1 MLNRRHIRTKVIQ
14 SIYSNSVELL
24 DHSTLKTYITKSST
38 TTLDLLYCMID
49 FIKEINIH
57 FNNIESKKFS
67 CSFVS
72 QNPYFFFFNKLNQK
86 SFKRKHI
93 INWDLHLNYI
103 MDLQSDFIELNKKY
117 LELNKD
123 DNESKLSFFIESYSG
138 IIAESN
144 MLYEFLEDQ
153 NINWV
158 NDFPYV
164 NSFILKNIEKIDI
177 QNTNSFHLPSLFDYQ
192 DEVEFGQDLFNNIL
206 TNNEELKNHL
216 IGRTPNWDSE
226 RIAKIDYAILLT
238 SIAELLYFPTIPPKV
253 TINEY
258 IEIAKE
264 FSSPS
269 SGKFI
274 NGVIDKLIKDL
285 TEKGLIV
292 KTCLLYTSPSPR
304 DGLLSR
310 MPSSA

>member
-93 INWDLHLNYI
+93 INWDLNLNYI

-123 DNESKLSFFIESYSG
+123 DDESKLSFFIESYSG
-138 IIAESN
+138 VIAESN

-238 SIAELLYFPTIPPKV
+238 SIAELLYFPSIPPKV

-292 KTCLLYTSPSPR
+292 KTGR
-304 DGLLSR
+304 GLIS
-310 MPSSA
+310 

>member
-93 INWDLHLNYI
+93 INWDLNLNYI

-117 LELNKD
+117 LDLNKD
-123 DNESKLSFFIESYSG
+123 DDESKLSFFIESYSG

-192 DEVEFGQDLFNNIL
+192 DEVEFGQGLFNNIL

-238 SIAELLYFPTIPPKV
+238 SIAELLYFPSIPPKV

-292 KTCLLYTSPSPR
+292 KTGR
-304 DGLLSR
+304 GLIS
-310 MPSSA
+310 

>member
-1 MLNRRHIRTKVIQ
+1 MLNRRHIRTIVIQ

-38 TTLDLLYCMID
+38 TTLDLLYCIID

-67 CSFVS
+67 CPFVS

-86 SFKRKHI
+86 SFKRKQI
-93 INWDLHLNYI
+93 INWDFNLNYI
-103 MDLQSDFIELNKKY
+103 IDLQSDFIELNKKY
-117 LELNKD
+117 IDLDKDNNDGKLE
-123 DNESKLSFFIESYSG
+123 FFIESYTD

-144 MLYEFLEDQ
+144 LLYDFLEDQ

-164 NSFILKNIEKIDI
+164 NSYIIKNIEKIDL
-177 QNTNSFHLPSLFDYQ
+177 QNASSFHLPSLFDYQ
-192 DEVEFGQDLFNNIL
+192 DEVEFGQDLFNYIIN
-206 TNNEELKNHL
+206 NNEELKNHL
-216 IGRTPNWDSE
+216 IGRTPNWDSD
-226 RIAKIDYAILLT
+226 RIAKIDYAILIT
-238 SIAELLYFPTIPPKV
+238 SIAELLYFPSIPPKV
-253 TINEY
+253 TMNEY

-274 NGVIDKLIKDL
+274 NGVIDNLIRDL

-292 KTCLLYTSPSPR
+292 KTGR
-304 DGLLSR
+304 GLIS
-310 MPSSA
+310 

>member
-1 MLNRRHIRTKVIQ
+1 MLNRRHIRTVVIQ

-93 INWDLHLNYI
+93 INWDLNLNYI

-117 LELNKD
+117 LDLNKD
-123 DNESKLSFFIESYSG
+123 DDESKLSFFIESYSG

-177 QNTNSFHLPSLFDYQ
+177 QNINSFHLPSLFDYQ
-192 DEVEFGQDLFNNIL
+192 DEIEFGQDLFNNIL
-206 TNNEELKNHL
+206 SNNEDLKNHL

-226 RIAKIDYAILLT
+226 RIAKIDYAILIT
-238 SIAELLYFPTIPPKV
+238 SIAELLYFPSIPPKV

-285 TEKGLIV
+285 TDKGLIV
-292 KTCLLYTSPSPR
+292 KTGR
-304 DGLLSR
+304 GLIS
-310 MPSSA
+310 

>member
-93 INWDLHLNYI
+93 INWDLNLNYI

-117 LELNKD
+117 IELNKD
-123 DNESKLSFFIESYSG
+123 DDESKLSFFIESYSG
-138 IIAESN
+138 VIAESN

-216 IGRTPNWDSE
+216 KGRTPNWDSE

-238 SIAELLYFPTIPPKV
+238 SIAELLYFPSIPPKV

-292 KTCLLYTSPSPR
+292 KTGR
-304 DGLLSR
+304 GLIS
-310 MPSSA
+310 

>member
-103 MDLQSDFIELNKKY
+103 MDLQSDFIELNKKF

-123 DNESKLSFFIESYSG
+123 DDESKLSFFIESYSG

-192 DEVEFGQDLFNNIL
+192 DELEFGQDLFNNIL

-238 SIAELLYFPTIPPKV
+238 SIAELLYFPSIPPKV

-292 KTCLLYTSPSPR
+292 KTGR
-304 DGLLSR
+304 GLIS
-310 MPSSA
+310 

>member
-1 MLNRRHIRTKVIQ
+1 
-14 SIYSNSVELL
+14 
-24 DHSTLKTYITKSST
+24 
-38 TTLDLLYCMID
+38 MID

-93 INWDLHLNYI
+93 INWDLNLNYI

-123 DNESKLSFFIESYSG
+123 DDESKLSFFIESYSG
-138 IIAESN
+138 IIADSN

-164 NSFILKNIEKIDI
+164 NSFILKSIEKIDI
-177 QNTNSFHLPSLFDYQ
+177 QNINSFHLPSLFDYQ

-238 SIAELLYFPTIPPKV
+238 SIAELLYFPSIPPKV

-292 KTCLLYTSPSPR
+292 KTGR
-304 DGLLSR
+304 GLIS
-310 MPSSA
+310 

>member
-103 MDLQSDFIELNKKY
+103 MDLQSDFIELNKKF
-117 LELNKD
+117 LEINKD
-123 DNESKLSFFIESYSG
+123 DDESKLSFFIESYSG

-192 DEVEFGQDLFNNIL
+192 DEKEYGQDLFNNIH

-238 SIAELLYFPTIPPKV
+238 SIAELLYFPSIPPKV

-292 KTCLLYTSPSPR
+292 KTGR
-304 DGLLSR
+304 GLIS
-310 MPSSA
+310 

>member
-1 MLNRRHIRTKVIQ
+1 MLNRRHIRTIVIQ

-38 TTLDLLYCMID
+38 TTLDLLYCIID

-86 SFKRKHI
+86 SFKRKQI
-93 INWDLHLNYI
+93 INWDLNLNYI
-103 MDLQSDFIELNKKY
+103 IDLQSDFIELNKKY
-117 LELNKD
+117 IDLDKDNNDGKLE
-123 DNESKLSFFIESYSG
+123 FFIESYSD

-144 MLYEFLEDQ
+144 LLYDFLEDQ

-164 NSFILKNIEKIDI
+164 NSYIIKNIEKIDL
-177 QNTNSFHLPSLFDYQ
+177 QNPSSFHLPTLFDYQ
-192 DEVEFGQDLFNNIL
+192 DEVKFGQDLFNKIL
-206 TNNEELKNHL
+206 NNNEELKNHL
-216 IGRTPNWDSE
+216 IGRTPNWDSD
-226 RIAKIDYAILLT
+226 RIAKIDYAILIT
-238 SIAELLYFPTIPPKV
+238 SIAELLYFPSIPPKV

-274 NGVIDKLIKDL
+274 NGVIDNLIRDL

-292 KTCLLYTSPSPR
+292 KTGR
-304 DGLLSR
+304 GLIS
-310 MPSSA
+310 

>member
-123 DNESKLSFFIESYSG
+123 DDESKLSFFIESYSG

-206 TNNEELKNHL
+206 INNEELKNHL

-238 SIAELLYFPTIPPKV
+238 SIAELLYFPSIPPKV

-292 KTCLLYTSPSPR
+292 KTGR
-304 DGLLSR
+304 GLIS
-310 MPSSA
+310 

>member
-1 MLNRRHIRTKVIQ
+1 MLNRRHIRTIVIQ

-38 TTLDLLYCMID
+38 TTLDLLYCIID

-86 SFKRKHI
+86 SFKRKQI
-93 INWDLHLNYI
+93 INWDLNLNYI
-103 MDLQSDFIELNKKY
+103 IDLQSDFIDLNKKY
-117 LELNKD
+117 IDLDKD
-123 DNESKLSFFIESYSG
+123 NNDGNMEFFIESYSD

-144 MLYEFLEDQ
+144 LLYDFLEDQ

-164 NSFILKNIEKIDI
+164 NSFILKNIEKIDL
-177 QNTNSFHLPSLFDYQ
+177 QNASSFHLPSLFDYQ
-192 DEVEFGQDLFNNIL
+192 DEVKFGQDLFNNIL
-206 TNNEELKNHL
+206 NNDEELKNHL
-216 IGRTPNWDSE
+216 IGRTPNWDSD
-226 RIAKIDYAILLT
+226 RIAKIDYAILIT
-238 SIAELLYFPTIPPKV
+238 SIAELLYFPSIPPKV

-274 NGVIDKLIKDL
+274 NGVIDNLIRDL

-292 KTCLLYTSPSPR
+292 KTGR
-304 DGLLSR
+304 GLIS
-310 MPSSA
+310 

>member
-123 DNESKLSFFIESYSG
+123 DDESKLSFFIESYSG

-238 SIAELLYFPTIPPKV
+238 SIAELLYFPSIPPKV

-292 KTCLLYTSPSPR
+292 KTGR
-304 DGLLSR
+304 GLIS
-310 MPSSA
+310 

>member
-1 MLNRRHIRTKVIQ
+1 MLNRRHIRTIVIQ

-38 TTLDLLYCMID
+38 TTLDLLYCIID

-67 CSFVS
+67 CPFVS

-86 SFKRKHI
+86 SFKRKQI
-93 INWDLHLNYI
+93 INWDLNLNYI
-103 MDLQSDFIELNKKY
+103 IDLQSDFIELNKKY
-117 LELNKD
+117 IDLDKDNNDGKLE
-123 DNESKLSFFIESYSG
+123 FFIESYSD

-144 MLYEFLEDQ
+144 LLYDFLEDQ

-164 NSFILKNIEKIDI
+164 NSYIIKNIEKIDL
-177 QNTNSFHLPSLFDYQ
+177 QNASSFHLPSLFDYQ
-192 DEVEFGQDLFNNIL
+192 DEVKFGQDLFNNIL
-206 TNNEELKNHL
+206 NNNEELKNHL
-216 IGRTPNWDSE
+216 IGRTPNWDSD
-226 RIAKIDYAILLT
+226 RIAKIDYAILIT
-238 SIAELLYFPTIPPKV
+238 SIAELLYFPSIPPKV

-285 TEKGLIV
+285 TKKGLIV
-292 KTCLLYTSPSPR
+292 KTGR
-304 DGLLSR
+304 GLIS
-310 MPSSA
+310 

>member
-103 MDLQSDFIELNKKY
+103 MDLQSDFIELNKKFI
-117 LELNKD
+117 ELNKD
-123 DNESKLSFFIESYSG
+123 DDESKLSFFIESYSG

-238 SIAELLYFPTIPPKV
+238 SIAELLYFPSIPPKV

-292 KTCLLYTSPSPR
+292 KTGR
-304 DGLLSR
+304 GLIS
-310 MPSSA
+310 

>member
-86 SFKRKHI
+86 SFNRKYI
-93 INWDLHLNYI
+93 INWDLNLNYI

-117 LELNKD
+117 LDLNKD
-123 DNESKLSFFIESYSG
+123 DDESKLSFFIESYSG

-177 QNTNSFHLPSLFDYQ
+177 QNINSFHLPSLFDYQ
-192 DEVEFGQDLFNNIL
+192 DEIEFGQDLFNNIL

-238 SIAELLYFPTIPPKV
+238 SIAELLYFPSIPPKV

-292 KTCLLYTSPSPR
+292 KTGR
-304 DGLLSR
+304 GLIS
-310 MPSSA
+310 

>member
-123 DNESKLSFFIESYSG
+123 DDESKLSFFIESYSG

-192 DEVEFGQDLFNNIL
+192 DELEFGQDLFNNIL

-238 SIAELLYFPTIPPKV
+238 SIAELLYFPSIPPKV

-292 KTCLLYTSPSPR
+292 KTGR
-304 DGLLSR
+304 GLIS
-310 MPSSA
+310 

>member
-93 INWDLHLNYI
+93 INWDLNLNYI

-117 LELNKD
+117 LDLNKD
-123 DNESKLSFFIESYSG
+123 DDESKLSFFIESYSG
-138 IIAESN
+138 VIAESN

-238 SIAELLYFPTIPPKV
+238 SIAELLYFPSIPPKV

-292 KTCLLYTSPSPR
+292 KTGR
-304 DGLLSR
+304 GLIS
-310 MPSSA
+310 

>member
-103 MDLQSDFIELNKKY
+103 MDLQSDFIELNKKF

-123 DNESKLSFFIESYSG
+123 DDESKLSFFIESYSG
-138 IIAESN
+138 VIAESN

-192 DEVEFGQDLFNNIL
+192 DELEFGQDLFNNIL

-238 SIAELLYFPTIPPKV
+238 SIAELLYFPSIPPKV

-292 KTCLLYTSPSPR
+292 KTGR
-304 DGLLSR
+304 GLIS
-310 MPSSA
+310 